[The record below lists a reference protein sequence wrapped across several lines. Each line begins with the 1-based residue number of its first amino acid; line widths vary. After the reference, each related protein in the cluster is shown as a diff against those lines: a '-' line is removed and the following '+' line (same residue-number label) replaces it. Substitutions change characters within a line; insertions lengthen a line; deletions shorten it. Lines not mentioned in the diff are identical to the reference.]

1 MSDTEKSGTPPSKQE
16 IMREI
21 GAALAERR
29 KVRGMTV
36 EKVAQILKIR
46 IPYLKAME
54 KGEWSELPGDVYA
67 RGFVKRYA
75 QFLGLDG
82 DKLLAPYIAERP
94 ASPEHEDVPNPEGGS
109 DISRGVL
116 IAVAVVAVFV
126 IVIFK
131 LVSQDRAPVS
141 PGPSVESPVSPAEPA
156 TASSA
161 PVASAAGGETAGQGT
176 HRIEVHSPFPL
187 WLRVQAEDR
196 NFEGFIP
203 QASTWSWS
211 AKGKFSV
218 RLGHSRQV
226 SMTFDG
232 EPVVLKENQK
242 RVDLPE

>member
-1 MSDTEKSGTPPSKQE
+1 MSDTDKPATPPSKQE

-29 KVRGMTV
+29 KVRGMTI

-94 ASPEHEDVPNPEGGS
+94 ASPEHEDVPGPDGGS

-116 IAVAVVAVFV
+116 IGVAVVAVFA

-131 LVSQDRAPVS
+131 LVSQDRSSPEAPS
-141 PGPSVESPVSPAEPA
+141 TESPVAAAPV
-156 TASSA
+156 TASA
-161 PVASAAGGETAGQGT
+161 VPAASASAGQTAGAET

-196 NFEGFIP
+196 DFEGFIP

-232 EPVVLKENQK
+232 KPVTLKENQK

>member
-1 MSDTEKSGTPPSKQE
+1 MSETDKPATPPSKQE

-29 KVRGMTV
+29 KVRGMTI
-36 EKVAQILKIR
+36 EKVAQVLKIR

-54 KGEWSELPGDVYA
+54 KGEWSDLPGEVYA
-67 RGFVKRYA
+67 RGFIKRYA

-82 DKLLAPYIAERP
+82 EKLLAPYLAERP
-94 ASPEHEDVPNPEGGS
+94 ASPEHEDAPGPQGGS
-109 DISRGVL
+109 DISRGIL
-116 IAVAVVAVFV
+116 IAVAVVAVFG

-131 LVSQDRAPVS
+131 LVSQDRPTTPTAP
-141 PGPSVESPVSPAEPA
+141 PAEAPA
-156 TASSA
+156 TAVT
-161 PVASAAGGETAGQGT
+161 PVVASSVPTAGAATAGQEA

-187 WLRVQAEDR
+187 WLRVQADDR

-211 AKGKFSV
+211 AKGKFVV

-232 EPVVLKENQK
+232 KPVALKENQK